1 MLGEAASA
9 GRGKA
14 AAAADGKSIVNP
26 RGSRGNKR
34 HHNSVRAETKE
45 SRRELPEASHARSSG
60 HQVPEKSDAPK
71 DYKTALRSYRFQ
83 RANAP
88 GIIEVLNENSYVMAE
103 YSERTGSVKWQRL
116 VLASQRE
123 QIEKWLDDHYP
134 RV

>member
-1 MLGEAASA
+1 MKPHS
-9 GRGKA
+9 
-14 AAAADGKSIVNP
+14 
-26 RGSRGNKR
+26 SRGDKK
-34 HHNSVRAETKE
+34 HHNSVRAEPRK
-45 SRRELPEASHARSSG
+45 SPHGLPEVSDARSSG
-60 HQVPEKSDAPK
+60 HQVPEKSDATK

-83 RANAP
+83 RARTP

-123 QIEKWLDDHYP
+123 QIEKWLDEHYP

>member
-1 MLGEAASA
+1 M
-9 GRGKA
+9 
-14 AAAADGKSIVNP
+14 
-26 RGSRGNKR
+26 
-34 HHNSVRAETKE
+34 
-45 SRRELPEASHARSSG
+45 LPEVADARSSRY
-60 HQVPEKSDAPK
+60 QVPQKSEAVK

-83 RANAP
+83 RARTP

-123 QIEKWLDDHYP
+123 QIEKWLGEHYP